1 MSNCRRFD
9 TALAGEDFREFSY
22 HLMNDRN
29 FLPDV
34 LLDMKRMLEEYQF
47 MMGRC
52 CQPFAL
58 VDSKNQIGGVFF
70 ISDLV
75 AGHEATFYCWVWGK
89 GVITPATLRFIN
101 EYIEHY
107 AEEYQLARVVCR
119 TPDDKGLGR
128 LLEALFMKLEARMK
142 HGYKAGGK
150 LMTLYAYRRLF
161 GSNFPGG
168 GV

>member
-1 MSNCRRFD
+1 
-9 TALAGEDFREFSY
+9 
-22 HLMNDRN
+22 MNDKN

-34 LLDMKRMLEEYQF
+34 LMDMKRMLEEYQF

-58 VDSKNQIGGVFF
+58 VDNDNKIAGVFF
-70 ISDLV
+70 ISDV
-75 AGHEATFYCWVWGK
+75 VPGHEAVFFCWSWGK
-89 GVITPATLRFIN
+89 WCARATLRFIN

-119 TPDDKGLGR
+119 TPDDKCLGR

-142 HGYKAGGK
+142 NGYKSGGK
-150 LMTLYAYRRLF
+150 LSCLYQYRRLF

>member
-70 ISDLV
+70 ISDV
-75 AGHEATFYCWVWGK
+75 VPGHEATFFCWQWLK
-89 GVITPATLRFIN
+89 GVITPATLRFVN

-107 AEEYQLARVVCR
+107 AEENGLARVVCR

-142 HGYKAGGK
+142 SGYKSGGK
-150 LMTLYAYRRLF
+150 LSCLYQYRRLF
-161 GSNFPGG
+161 GNNFPGG
-168 GV
+168 V

>member
-1 MSNCRRFD
+1 MASVRRYD
-9 TALAGEDFREFSY
+9 ASLVGGDFKEFSY
-22 HLMNDRN
+22 RLQSEKN

-34 LLDMKRMLEEYQF
+34 LMDMKRMLEEYQF

-58 VDSKNQIGGVFF
+58 VGPDNKIGGVFF
-70 ISDLV
+70 ISDV
-75 AGHEATFYCWVWGK
+75 VPGHEATFFCWQWLK

-107 AEEYQLARVVCR
+107 AEENGLARVVCR

-128 LLEALFMKLEARMK
+128 LL
-142 HGYKAGGK
+142 
-150 LMTLYAYRRLF
+150 
-161 GSNFPGG
+161 
-168 GV
+168 

>member
-1 MSNCRRFD
+1 MASVRRYD
-9 TALAGEDFREFSY
+9 TSVAGSDFRELSY
-22 HLMNDRN
+22 HLMSDKN

-34 LLDMKRMLEEYQF
+34 LMDMKRMLEEYQF

-58 VDSKNQIGGVFF
+58 VDNDNKIAGVFF
-70 ISDLV
+70 ISDV
-75 AGHEATFYCWVWGK
+75 VPGHEATFYAWAWGK
-89 GVITPATLRFIN
+89 WCTGDTRRFVL

-128 LLEALFMKLEARMK
+128 LLEHMYFKLESRAK

-168 GV
+168 V

>member
-1 MSNCRRFD
+1 MSNCRRYD
-9 TALAGEDFREFSY
+9 TALTSTDFSEFSY
-22 HLMNDRN
+22 HLLNDRN

-70 ISDLV
+70 MSDV
-75 AGHEATFYCWVWGK
+75 VPGHEATFYAWLWGR
-89 GVITPATLRFIN
+89 VYSATTNKFLMG
-101 EYIEHY
+101 YIEHY

-128 LLEALFMKLEARMK
+128 LLEALGFKLEGRFRNA
-142 HGYKAGGK
+142 YKSGGV
-150 LMTLYAYRRLF
+150 LTTLYQYRRLF
-161 GSNFPGG
+161 RFGG
-168 GV
+168 CV

>member
-1 MSNCRRFD
+1 MASCRRFD
-9 TALAGEDFREFSY
+9 ASLVSADAKEFTFRLQNEP
-22 HLMNDRN
+22 N

-34 LLDMKRMLEEYQF
+34 YKNYKRMLEEYQF

-58 VDSKNQIGGVFF
+58 VDNDNKIAGVFF
-70 ISDLV
+70 ISDV
-75 AGHEATFYCWVWGK
+75 VPGHEATFYAWAWGK
-89 GVITPATLRFIN
+89 WCTKSTWRFVL

-128 LLEALFMKLEARMK
+128 LLEHMFFKLEARMK
-142 HGYKAGGK
+142 NGYKSGGK
-150 LMTLYAYRRLF
+150 LSCLYQYRRLF
-161 GSNFPGG
+161 GNNSHG